1 MFQRCQLRGP
11 AMDTSGNIETEQKY
25 DAGTSTPLPELLEIQ
40 GVDDVAEPVTDHL
53 EAVYFDTPSLAL
65 AARRLTLRR
74 RTGGTDAG
82 WHLKLPAGTDQREEI
97 HAPLGQP
104 ETVPDELSDHL
115 QVFTRGEELV
125 PVARLSTRRTTYR
138 LYGPIG
144 EHLADFADDVVH
156 AEALQPPGP
165 ALDWREWELEL
176 VHGNREFLD
185 AATETLTSTG
195 AARSAYPSKLAR
207 TFGAAWP
214 AGLSPRAGKTRKK
227 LRKKG
232 PAVDVVTAYLDARIE
247 DFITNDPGVRQGTP
261 DSVHKMR
268 SATRRARS
276 ALATYRKLFKRSA
289 VRELQAELKW
299 LGRVLGP
306 ARDAEV
312 MLERLRRHIQELPED
327 QRSGSLEQM
336 IELELVA
343 VHDEGYR
350 NVLDSLQAGRYFR
363 LLGSLEDFRD
373 HPSARPLAFRPAH
386 KVTAKLVNKAA
397 DRVERSRKA
406 VKRSTGR
413 AARDAA
419 LHEVRKDAKR
429 LRHAGESVREIHG
442 KRAAKLTKSAGRLQ
456 RVLGDHQD
464 SVMATA
470 LLRRV
475 AATPD
480 RPADTDLGVK
490 SLLKMEKR
498 LARKTEKK
506 ARRAGK
512 KLRGLRLRS

>member
-1 MFQRCQLRGP
+1 METTGKL
-11 AMDTSGNIETEQKY
+11 ETEQKY
-25 DAGTSTPLPELLEIQ
+25 DAETSSTLPDLPGIQ
-40 GVDDVAEPVTDHL
+40 GVDHVAEPVTDHL
-53 EAVYFDTPSLAL
+53 EAVYFDTPALTL

-74 RTGGTDAG
+74 RTGGADAG

-104 ETVPDELSDHL
+104 ETVPEELSDRL
-115 QVFTRGEELV
+115 QVFTRGDELV

-138 LYGPIG
+138 LYGPEG
-144 EHLADFADDVVH
+144 EHLADFADDLVH

-176 VHGNREFLD
+176 VHGTREFLD
-185 AATETLTSTG
+185 ATAETLTSTG
-195 AARSAYPSKLAR
+195 AGHSAYPSKLAR
-207 TFGAAWP
+207 TFGDAWP
-214 AGLSPRAGKTRKK
+214 AELSPRTGKPRKK

-232 PAVDVVTAYLDARIE
+232 PAADVVTAYLDARIE
-247 DFITNDPGVRQGTP
+247 DYIAHDPGVRLGTP

-276 ALATYRKLFKRSA
+276 ALATYRKLFNRAA

-299 LGRVLGP
+299 LGQILGP

-312 MLERLRRHIQELPED
+312 MLERLRQHLVELPEE
-327 QRSGSLEQM
+327 QRSGSLNQM

-343 VHDEGYR
+343 AHNAGYR
-350 NVLDSLQAGRYFR
+350 NVLQTLQTDRYFR

-373 HPSARPLAFRPAH
+373 HPPAKPRAFRPAR
-386 KVTAKLVNKAA
+386 KVTGKLVNKAA
-397 DRVERSRKA
+397 KRVERSRKA
-406 VKRSTGR
+406 VKRSAGR
-413 AARDAA
+413 TAGDTA

-429 LRHAGESVREIHG
+429 LRHAGESVMEIHG
-442 KRAAKLTKSAGRLQ
+442 KRAVKLTKSAGRLQ
-456 RVLGDHQD
+456 SVLGDHQD

-470 LLRRV
+470 LLRRL
-475 AATPD
+475 AAIPD
-480 RPADTDLGVK
+480 LPVDADLGLQ
-490 SLLKMEKR
+490 SLLEMEER
-498 LARKTEKK
+498 IARKTEKK
-506 ARRAGK
+506 ARKAGK

>member
-1 MFQRCQLRGP
+1 METTGKL
-11 AMDTSGNIETEQKY
+11 ETEQKY
-25 DAGTSTPLPELLEIQ
+25 DAETSSALPDLREIE

-104 ETVPDELSDHL
+104 ETVPEELSDHL
-115 QVFTRGEELV
+115 QVFTRGDELV
-125 PVARLSTRRTTYR
+125 PIARLSTRRTTYR

-144 EHLADFADDVVH
+144 EHLADFADDRVH

-176 VHGNREFLD
+176 VHGTREFLD
-185 AATETLTSTG
+185 AAAETLTSTG
-195 AARSAYPSKLAR
+195 ASHSAYPSKLAR
-207 TFGAAWP
+207 TFGEAWP
-214 AGLSPRAGKTRKK
+214 AELSPRSGKP
-227 LRKKG
+227 RKKG
-232 PAVDVVTAYLDARIE
+232 PAADVVTAYLGARIE
-247 DFITNDPGVRQGTP
+247 DYIAHDPGVRLGTP

-276 ALATYRKLFKRSA
+276 VLATYRKLFDRSA

-299 LGRVLGP
+299 LGQSLGP

-312 MLERLRRHIQELPED
+312 MLERLRQHLLQLPEE
-327 QRSGSLEQM
+327 QRSGTLNQM

-343 VHDEGYR
+343 AHNAGYR
-350 NVLDSLQAGRYFR
+350 NVLETLQTGRYFR
-363 LLGSLEDFRD
+363 LLGSLEEFRD
-373 HPSARPLAFRPAH
+373 HPPAKPRAFRPAR

-397 DRVERSRKA
+397 QRVERSRKA
-406 VKRSTGR
+406 VKRSAGR
-413 AARDAA
+413 TARDTA

-429 LRHAGESVREIHG
+429 LRHAGESVLEIHG
-442 KRAAKLTKSAGRLQ
+442 KRAVKLTKSAGRLQ
-456 RVLGDHQD
+456 TVLGDHQD
-464 SVMATA
+464 SVMATD
-470 LLRRV
+470 LLRRL
-475 AATPD
+475 AAMPD
-480 RPADTDLGVK
+480 LPADADLGLQ
-490 SLLKMEKR
+490 SLLKMEER
-498 LARKTEKK
+498 IARKTDKK
-506 ARRAGK
+506 ARKAGK
-512 KLRGLRLRS
+512 KLGGLRLRS

>member
-1 MFQRCQLRGP
+1 METMGKL
-11 AMDTSGNIETEQKY
+11 ETEQKFE
-25 DAGTSTPLPELLEIQ
+25 AETSSALPDLLEIE

-74 RTGGTDAG
+74 RTGGADAG
-82 WHLKLPAGTDQREEI
+82 WHLKLPAGTDAREEI

-104 ETVPDELSDHL
+104 DTVPDELSAYV
-115 QVFTRGEELV
+115 QVFTRGDKLV

-138 LYGPIG
+138 LYGPLG
-144 EHLADFADDVVH
+144 EHLADFADDNVH

-165 ALDWREWELEL
+165 ALEWREWELEL
-176 VHGNREFLD
+176 VHGPREFLD
-185 AATETLTSTG
+185 AAAETLTSTG
-195 AARSAYPSKLAR
+195 AAHAAYPSKLAR
-207 TFGAAWP
+207 TFGDAWP
-214 AGLSPRAGKTRKK
+214 AELSPRTGKPRKK
-227 LRKKG
+227 PRKKS
-232 PAVDVVTAYLDARIE
+232 PAADVVTAYLDARIE
-247 DFITNDPGVRQGTP
+247 DYIAHDPGVRLGTP

-268 SATRRARS
+268 SATRRTRS

-299 LGRVLGP
+299 LGQILGP

-312 MLERLRRHIQELPED
+312 MLERLRQHVLELPDE
-327 QRSGSLEQM
+327 QRSGSLNQM

-343 VHDEGYR
+343 AHNAGYR
-350 NVLDSLQAGRYFR
+350 NVLETLGTDRYFR

-373 HPSARPLAFRPAH
+373 RPPAKPRAFRPARR
-386 KVTAKLVNKAA
+386 VTAKLVNKTAQ
-397 DRVERSRKA
+397 RVERSRKA
-406 VKRSTGR
+406 VKRSAGR
-413 AARDAA
+413 TDRDTA

-429 LRHAGESVREIHG
+429 LRHAGESVMDIHG
-442 KRAAKLTKSAGRLQ
+442 KRAAKLTKAAGRLQ
-456 RVLGDHQD
+456 TVLGDHQD
-464 SVMATA
+464 SVMATD
-470 LLRRV
+470 LLRRL

-480 RPADTDLGVK
+480 RPADTDLGFE

-498 LARKTEKK
+498 IARKTEKK
-506 ARRAGK
+506 ARKVGK

>member
-1 MFQRCQLRGP
+1 MK
-11 AMDTSGNIETEQKY
+11 S
-25 DAGTSTPLPELLEIQ
+25 
-40 GVDDVAEPVTDHL
+40 VDHVAEPVTDHL

-104 ETVPDELSDHL
+104 ETVPEELSDHL
-115 QVFTRGEELV
+115 QVFTRGEELM
-125 PVARLSTRRTTYR
+125 PVARLSTQRTTYR

-144 EHLADFADDVVH
+144 EHLADFADDQVH

-176 VHGNREFLD
+176 VHGTREFLD
-185 AATETLTSTG
+185 AAAETLTSTG
-195 AARSAYPSKLAR
+195 ASHSAYPSKLAR

-214 AGLSPRAGKTRKK
+214 AELSPRSGKP
-227 LRKKG
+227 RKKG
-232 PAVDVVTAYLDARIE
+232 PAADVVTAYLGARIE
-247 DFITNDPGVRQGTP
+247 DFIAHDPGVRLGTP

-276 ALATYRKLFKRSA
+276 VLATYRKLFNRSA
-289 VRELQAELKW
+289 VRDLQAELKW
-299 LGRVLGP
+299 LGQSLGP

-312 MLERLRRHIQELPED
+312 MLERLRQHLLELPEE
-327 QRSGSLEQM
+327 QRSGSLNQM

-343 VHDEGYR
+343 THNAGYR
-350 NVLDSLQAGRYFR
+350 NVLKTLQTDRYFR

-373 HPSARPLAFRPAH
+373 HPPAKPRAFRPAR

-397 DRVERSRKA
+397 NRVERSRKA
-406 VKRSTGR
+406 VKSSADRT
-413 AARDAA
+413 ARDTA

-429 LRHAGESVREIHG
+429 LRHAGESVTEIHG

-456 RVLGDHQD
+456 TVLGDHQD
-464 SVMATA
+464 SVMAAA
-470 LLRRV
+470 LLRRL
-475 AATPD
+475 AAIPD
-480 RPADTDLGVK
+480 LPADADLGLQ
-490 SLLKMEKR
+490 SLLEMEER
-498 LARKTEKK
+498 IARKTDKK
-506 ARRAGK
+506 ARKAAK

>member
-1 MFQRCQLRGP
+1 MGTTGKL
-11 AMDTSGNIETEQKY
+11 ETEQKY
-25 DAGTSTPLPELLEIQ
+25 DAETSSALPDLREIE

-104 ETVPDELSDHL
+104 ETVPEELSDHL
-115 QVFTRGEELV
+115 QVFTRGEELM

-144 EHLADFADDVVH
+144 EHLADFADDQVH

-176 VHGNREFLD
+176 VHGTREFLD
-185 AATETLTSTG
+185 AAAETLTSTG
-195 AARSAYPSKLAR
+195 ASHSAYPSKLAR
-207 TFGAAWP
+207 TFGEAWP
-214 AGLSPRAGKTRKK
+214 AEFSPRSGKP
-227 LRKKG
+227 RKKG
-232 PAVDVVTAYLDARIE
+232 PAADVVTAYLGARID
-247 DFITNDPGVRQGTP
+247 DFIAHDPGVRLGTP

-276 ALATYRKLFKRSA
+276 VLATYRKLFKRSA

-299 LGRVLGP
+299 LGQSLGP

-312 MLERLRRHIQELPED
+312 MLERLRQHLLELPEE
-327 QRSGSLEQM
+327 QRSGSLNQM

-343 VHDEGYR
+343 SHNAGYR
-350 NVLDSLQAGRYFR
+350 NVLETLQTDRYFR

-373 HPSARPLAFRPAH
+373 HPPAKPRAFRPAR

-397 DRVERSRKA
+397 KRVERSRKA
-406 VKRSTGR
+406 VKRSADRT
-413 AARDAA
+413 ARDTA

-429 LRHAGESVREIHG
+429 LRHAGESVTEIHG
-442 KRAAKLTKSAGRLQ
+442 KRAVKLTKAAGRLQ
-456 RVLGDHQD
+456 TVLGDHQD

-470 LLRRV
+470 LLRRL
-475 AATPD
+475 AALPD
-480 RPADTDLGVK
+480 LPVDADLGLQ
-490 SLLKMEKR
+490 SLLKMEER
-498 LARKTEKK
+498 IARKTDKK
-506 ARRAGK
+506 ARKAGK

>member
-1 MFQRCQLRGP
+1 MGTTGKL
-11 AMDTSGNIETEQKY
+11 ETEQKF
-25 DAGTSTPLPELLEIQ
+25 DAETSSALPDLLEIE
-40 GVDDVAEPVTDHL
+40 GVDGVAEPVTDHL

-74 RTGGTDAG
+74 RTGGADAG

-104 ETVPDELSDHL
+104 ETVPDELSAHV
-115 QVFTRGEELV
+115 QVLTRGEELV

-138 LYGPIG
+138 LYGPLG
-144 EHLADFADDVVH
+144 EHLADFADDHVH
-156 AEALQPPGP
+156 AEALQPPRP

-176 VHGNREFLD
+176 VHGPREFLD
-185 AATETLTSTG
+185 AAAGTLTSTG
-195 AARSAYPSKLAR
+195 AAQASYPSKLAR
-207 TFGAAWP
+207 TFGDAWP
-214 AGLSPRAGKTRKK
+214 AELSPRTRKPRKK

-232 PAVDVVTAYLDARIE
+232 PAADVVTAYMDARIE
-247 DFITNDPGVRQGTP
+247 DYIAHDPGVRLGTP

-289 VRELQAELKW
+289 ARELQAELKW
-299 LGRVLGP
+299 LGQILGP

-312 MLERLRRHIQELPED
+312 MLERLRQHILELPEE
-327 QRSGSLEQM
+327 QHSGSLNQM

-343 VHDEGYR
+343 AHDAGYR
-350 NVLDSLQAGRYFR
+350 NVLETLGTDRYFR

-373 HPSARPLAFRPAH
+373 HPPAKPRAFRPAR

-397 DRVERSRKA
+397 NRVERSRKA
-406 VKRSTGR
+406 VKRSAGR
-413 AARDAA
+413 TARDTA

-429 LRHAGESVREIHG
+429 LRHAGESVMEIHG

-456 RVLGDHQD
+456 TVLGDHQD

-470 LLRRV
+470 LLQRL

-480 RPADTDLGVK
+480 RPADTDLGIE
-490 SLLKMEKR
+490 SLLAMEER
-498 LARKTEKK
+498 IARKTEKK
-506 ARRAGK
+506 GRKAGK

>member
-1 MFQRCQLRGP
+1 METTGKL
-11 AMDTSGNIETEQKY
+11 ETERKY
-25 DAGTSTPLPELLEIQ
+25 DAETSSALPDLREMK

-104 ETVPDELSDHL
+104 ETVPEELSDHL
-115 QVFTRGEELV
+115 QVFTRGEELM

-144 EHLADFADDVVH
+144 EHLADFADDQVH

-176 VHGNREFLD
+176 VHGTREFLD
-185 AATETLTSTG
+185 AAAETLTSTG
-195 AARSAYPSKLAR
+195 ASRSAYPSKLAR
-207 TFGAAWP
+207 TFGEAWP
-214 AGLSPRAGKTRKK
+214 AELSPRSGKP
-227 LRKKG
+227 RKKG
-232 PAVDVVTAYLDARIE
+232 PASDVVTAYLGARIE
-247 DFITNDPGVRQGTP
+247 DFIAHDPGVRLGTP

-276 ALATYRKLFKRSA
+276 VLATYRKLFNRSA

-299 LGRVLGP
+299 LGQSLGP

-312 MLERLRRHIQELPED
+312 MLERLRQHLLELPEE
-327 QRSGSLEQM
+327 QRSGSLNQM

-343 VHDEGYR
+343 VHNAGYR
-350 NVLDSLQAGRYFR
+350 NVLKTLQTDRYFR

-373 HPSARPLAFRPAH
+373 HPPAKPRAFRPAR

-397 DRVERSRKA
+397 KRVERSRRA
-406 VKRSTGR
+406 VKSSADRT
-413 AARDAA
+413 ARDTA

-429 LRHAGESVREIHG
+429 LRHAGESVTEIHG
-442 KRAAKLTKSAGRLQ
+442 KRAGKLTKSAGRLQ
-456 RVLGDHQD
+456 TVLGDHQD
-464 SVMATA
+464 SVMAIA
-470 LLRRV
+470 LLRRL
-475 AATPD
+475 AAIPD
-480 RPADTDLGVK
+480 LPADAELGLQ
-490 SLLKMEKR
+490 SLLEMEER
-498 LARKTEKK
+498 LARKTDKK
-506 ARRAGK
+506 ARKAAK

>member
-1 MFQRCQLRGP
+1 MG
-11 AMDTSGNIETEQKY
+11 TTGKVETEQKF
-25 DAGTSTPLPELLEIQ
+25 DAEASSELPDLQEIK

-74 RTGGTDAG
+74 RTGGADAG

-104 ETVPDELSDHL
+104 ETVPDELSAHV
-115 QVFTRGEELV
+115 QVFTRGDELV

-138 LYGPIG
+138 LYGPLG

-156 AEALQPPGP
+156 AEALQPPRP

-176 VHGNREFLD
+176 VHGPRAFLD
-185 AATETLTSTG
+185 AAAETLTSTG
-195 AARSAYPSKLAR
+195 AAHAAYPSKLAR
-207 TFGAAWP
+207 TLGDDWP
-214 AGLSPRAGKTRKK
+214 AELSPRTGEPRKK

-232 PAVDVVTAYLDARIE
+232 PAADVVTAYLAARIE
-247 DFITNDPGVRQGTP
+247 DFFAHDPGVRLGVP

-276 ALATYRKLFKRSA
+276 ALVTYRKLFKRPA

-299 LGRVLGP
+299 LGQILGP

-312 MLERLRRHIQELPED
+312 MLERLRQHVLELPEE
-327 QRSGSLEQM
+327 QQSGSLNQM

-343 VHDEGYR
+343 AHDAGYR
-350 NVLDSLQAGRYFR
+350 NVLETLRTNRYFR

-373 HPSARPLAFRPAH
+373 HPPAKPRAFRPAR

-397 DRVERSRKA
+397 QRVERSRKA
-406 VKRSTGR
+406 VKRSAGR
-413 AARDAA
+413 TARDTA

-429 LRHAGESVREIHG
+429 LRHAGESVMDIHG

-456 RVLGDHQD
+456 TVLGDHQD
-464 SVMATA
+464 SVMAAA
-470 LLRRV
+470 LLRKL

-480 RPADTDLGVK
+480 RPADTDLGFDG
-490 SLLKMEKR
+490 LLAMEER
-498 LARKTEKK
+498 IARETEKK
-506 ARRAGK
+506 ARKAGK